1 MAGTNSVG
9 GIQKK
14 LTNKRGV
21 VEKLQL
27 LEVQKTVKMQFLTIW
42 RLKISKFLRSNHG
55 SLINTKPLLKS
66 SFTFLL

>member
-42 RLKISKFLRSNHG
+42 
-55 SLINTKPLLKS
+55 SLINMKPWK
-66 SFTFLL
+66 FN

>member
-1 MAGTNSVG
+1 MAGKNSVG

-21 VEKLQL
+21 IEKLQL

-42 RLKISKFLRSNHG
+42 RLQISKFLRSNHG
-55 SLINTKPLLKS
+55 SLINMKPLLKS

>member
-42 RLKISKFLRSNHG
+42 RLQISKFLRSNHG
-55 SLINTKPLLKS
+55 SLINMKPLLKS